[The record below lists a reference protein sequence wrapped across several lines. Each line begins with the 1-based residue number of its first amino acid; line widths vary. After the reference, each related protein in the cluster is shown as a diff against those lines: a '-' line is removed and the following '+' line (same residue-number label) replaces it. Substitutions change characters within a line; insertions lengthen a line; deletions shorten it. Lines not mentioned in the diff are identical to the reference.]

1 MGTGTLALPYAASQG
16 GYIFNAV
23 GLAII
28 MLWNLYSMDRL
39 LKCLTLIPSM
49 KKTKF
54 TEMDNEQ
61 ESIIEEEDEKV
72 SNISTLEKVT
82 FHAFGSWG
90 VRMIDG
96 ISLCLYF
103 GIITAYIGMLYIL
116 VSFAK
121 SLSAKRLMIT
131 CIPSPLDAMLGFISE
146 TPITTGSI
154 YIDGILL
161 VIVLAPL
168 SCASDLKF
176 LSRFSAMGIFV
187 LISVQ
192 ITLAFSAISRWTEV
206 ETVSIFWVDLW
217 PKDWTGVSNWFGI
230 VSCKY
235 ATCSR
240 NWTERCG

>member
-1 MGTGTLALPYAASQG
+1 MCMGTGTLALPYAASQG

-116 VSFAK
+116 VS
-121 SLSAKRLMIT
+121 
-131 CIPSPLDAMLGFISE
+131 
-146 TPITTGSI
+146 
-154 YIDGILL
+154 
-161 VIVLAPL
+161 
-168 SCASDLKF
+168 
-176 LSRFSAMGIFV
+176 
-187 LISVQ
+187 
-192 ITLAFSAISRWTEV
+192 SAIRKI
-206 ETVSIFWVDLW
+206 TVSY
-217 PKDWTGVSNWFGI
+217 N
-230 VSCKY
+230 
-235 ATCSR
+235 
-240 NWTERCG
+240 